1 MHVVFL
7 GINYWPD
14 ETGIAPFTTGRCEYL
29 ASRGH
34 QVTVLTGFPYYPGW
48 KIPESYRGHLTSRE
62 ERNGVNILRSW
73 LYVPGQVNAARRI
86 LHEASFIAS
95 SFLRAITGK
104 VRPRPDVLVATTPPL
119 ALSLSAMLLARIWK
133 VPFVQHVPDLQPDA
147 AVDLGMLRPGRLTN
161 FLYGIER
168 TGYRRAALVSTL
180 TEAMRDKILSK
191 GIAPEKVVLFP
202 DWARSELFQVP
213 ANEGG
218 AQFRRS
224 LGIGNELLVVHAGN
238 MGVKQGLEV
247 ILGAAQRS
255 REDRNIKYLLIG
267 DGSVRQ
273 QLEERAKSLRL
284 DNLSFVPLL
293 PDDQFLDMLAAS
305 DISLVTQ
312 QQSVADIVF
321 PSKVITL
328 MSSARAIVASVSPG
342 SEVARVLKQAD
353 AGVLVA
359 PEDPGALL
367 DAIIALRDDPKR
379 RSELGARGRM
389 FAERFWEKQRTLSA
403 LEAHLLAVA
412 AKGKPSLLTE
422 AVPMNKQLIV
432 DSEEGRR

>member
-29 ASRGH
+29 ASHGH
-34 QVTVLTGFPYYPGW
+34 QVTVLTGFPYYPAW
-48 KIPESYRGHLTSRE
+48 RIPENYQGRIFSRE
-62 ERNGVNILRSW
+62 ERNGVTILRAW
-73 LYVPGQVNAARRI
+73 LYVPEQVNAMRRI

-95 SFLRAITGK
+95 SLMHALTLATKR
-104 VRPRPDVLVATTPPL
+104 RPEVLVATTPPL
-119 ALSLSAMLLARIWK
+119 ALGLSAILLSRVWK
-133 VPFVQHVPDLQPDA
+133 IPFVQHVPDLQPDA

-161 FLYGIER
+161 FLYRIER
-168 TGYRRAALVSTL
+168 MGYRKAALVSTL
-180 TEAMRDKILSK
+180 TEAMRDKIVTK
-191 GIAPEKVVLFP
+191 GIPPEKVVLFS

-213 ANEGG
+213 ASGGG

-224 LGIGNELLVVHAGN
+224 LGLGNELLVIHAGN

-247 ILGAAQRS
+247 ILGAAERS
-255 REDRNIKYLLIG
+255 REDPSIRYLLIG

-273 QLEERAKSLRL
+273 QLEQRAKSL
-284 DNLSFVPLL
+284 NLSNLMFVPLL

-312 QQSVADIVF
+312 RKSVADIVF

-328 MSSARAIVASVSPG
+328 MSSARAIVASVSKG
-342 SEVARVLKQAD
+342 SEVARVLNEAD

-359 PEDPGALL
+359 PEDPGVLL
-367 DAIIALRDDPKR
+367 DAILALRDDPER
-379 RSELGARGRM
+379 RSNLGAKARM
-389 FAERFWEKQRTLSA
+389 FAERFWEKHRTLSI
-403 LEAHLLAVA
+403 LEGHLLGVA
-412 AKGKPSLLTE
+412 ARGKASPSAE
-422 AVPMNKQLIV
+422 AGMHKQLV
-432 DSEEGRR
+432 VNGEEGRR

>member
-1 MHVVFL
+1 MHVVLL

-48 KIPESYRGHLTSRE
+48 KVPESYRGRLTSRE

-95 SFLRAITGK
+95 SFLRAMTGK

-191 GIAPEKVVLFP
+191 GIAPEKVVLFS

-247 ILGAAQRS
+247 ILGAAAAIPR
-255 REDRNIKYLLIG
+255 
-267 DGSVRQ
+267 GSKHKVSAGRRRFGAPATRGAC
-273 QLEERAKSLRL
+273 E
-284 DNLSFVPLL
+284 
-293 PDDQFLDMLAAS
+293 
-305 DISLVTQ
+305 
-312 QQSVADIVF
+312 VA
-321 PSKVITL
+321 
-328 MSSARAIVASVSPG
+328 SARQSLICTVTSRRSVSG
-342 SEVARVLKQAD
+342 YAC
-353 AGVLVA
+353 
-359 PEDPGALL
+359 
-367 DAIIALRDDPKR
+367 
-379 RSELGARGRM
+379 
-389 FAERFWEKQRTLSA
+389 
-403 LEAHLLAVA
+403 
-412 AKGKPSLLTE
+412 GK
-422 AVPMNKQLIV
+422 
-432 DSEEGRR
+432 